1 MPHVLVAGK
10 LHPSGLLLLKETKGI
25 TYDYVEDLLEEDYLP
40 YISKAEGL
48 VLRTQPLRK
57 ATILNAP
64 RLQIVSRHGVGYDAV
79 DLTALNEKKIPLT
92 VVGDV
97 NSQSVA
103 EHTMMLLLATS
114 KRLLRSDRACRGQ
127 GSWGYRNSLESQEVA
142 GKHLLII
149 GYGRIGK
156 KIAEMASAFDL
167 KISVFD
173 PFLQKPKILKNIVIE
188 DNLLKAIKNADFISL
203 HLPNSGTPILGATEI
218 FAMKPSAIVINTARG
233 GLIDDKALASAL
245 KENRVAAAGIDVFL
259 EEPPAL
265 NHPYSEIDTA
275 ILSPHSAGLS
285 RESAE
290 RMAIISVKNI
300 LDFFKGELDPALI
313 INKDW
318 C

>member
-1 MPHVLVAGK
+1 M
-10 LHPSGLLLLKETKGI
+10 
-25 TYDYVEDLLEEDYLP
+25 
-40 YISKAEGL
+40 
-48 VLRTQPLRK
+48 
-57 ATILNAP
+57 
-64 RLQIVSRHGVGYDAV
+64 
-79 DLTALNEKKIPLT
+79 
-92 VVGDV
+92 

-203 HLPNSGTPILGATEI
+203 HLPNSGIPILGATEI

-265 NHPYSEIDTA
+265 NHPYSDIDTA